1 MHTFEQT
8 LKQFN
13 RIQDTPLSQDSF
25 DPIQDFPECGGIGI
39 FIGTVRNHHEGKAV
53 KALKYT
59 AYAPVSEK
67 MIRQIEQEIQ
77 QKFAVAYVRVIHRIG
92 ALNIGEKA
100 IITIAYAAHRREAFA
115 ACEEAVERVKHEVPV
130 WKEEFYLDGTS
141 QYVAGCCIRKD
152 DVEQDLSIQQD
163 SSSQHACKHEHGAS
177 DDHLSQHYSSQHHS
191 SQHNHPQHRHSLV
204 HHSTSAHLGHTHS
217 EHSSQQQ
224 DHEREQQGLLSKQC
238 EQTIYQWHM

>member
-1 MHTFEQT
+1 MSTFDST

-13 RIQDTPLSQDSF
+13 RIQDTPLTQESF
-25 DPIQDFPECGGIGI
+25 DPILHFPECGGIGI

-59 AYAPVSEK
+59 SYAPVSEK

-92 ALNIGEKA
+92 TLNIGEKA
-100 IITIAYAAHRREAFA
+100 IIAIAYAAHRREAFA

-130 WKEEFYLDGTS
+130 WKEEFYLDGSS

-152 DVEQDLSIQQD
+152 YVEQDTATQTDSLSQYDSEHSCGRDFEHRHGAAQHHHSLPSHSHYQD
-163 SSSQHACKHEHGAS
+163 S
-177 DDHLSQHYSSQHHS
+177 
-191 SQHNHPQHRHSLV
+191 QHRHTAQNNLQ
-204 HHSTSAHLGHTHS
+204 HDAK
-217 EHSSQQQ
+217 QKM
-224 DHEREQQGLLSKQC
+224 LLSNQC

>member
-13 RIQDTPLSQDSF
+13 RIQDTALTQDSF

-59 AYAPVSEK
+59 AYTPVSEK

-100 IITIAYAAHRREAFA
+100 IIAIAYAAHRREAFA
-115 ACEEAVERVKHEVPV
+115 ACEEVVERVKHEVPV

-152 DVEQDLSIQQD
+152 DMEQDLSIQQD
-163 SSSQHACKHEHGAS
+163 SSSQHTCKHEHGAS
-177 DDHLSQHYSSQHHS
+177 DDHLSQHHS
-191 SQHNHPQHRHSLV
+191 SHHNHPQHHHSLV
-204 HHSTSAHLGHTHS
+204 DHFTSVHLGHTHS

-224 DHEREQQGLLSKQC
+224 DHEREQHVLLSKQC

>member
-100 IITIAYAAHRREAFA
+100 IIAIAYAAHRREAFA

-163 SSSQHACKHEHGAS
+163 LSSQHACKHKHGAS
-177 DDHLSQHYSSQHHS
+177 DDHLSQHHS
-191 SQHNHPQHRHSLV
+191 SQHNHPQHSLV

-224 DHEREQQGLLSKQC
+224 DHEREQHVLFRKQC

>member
-8 LKQFN
+8 FKQFN

-59 AYAPVSEK
+59 AYAPVAEK

-100 IITIAYAAHRREAFA
+100 IITITYAAHRREAFS

-152 DVEQDLSIQQD
+152 DVEQDHSVQKD
-163 SSSQHACKHEHGAS
+163 SFHQHDCEHDAS
-177 DDHLSQHYSSQHHS
+177 HHHS
-191 SQHNHPQHRHSLV
+191 SQHNHSQHALV
-204 HHSTSAHLGHTHS
+204 HHFTSAHLGHTHL
-217 EHSSQQQ
+217 EPSSQQQ
-224 DHEREQQGLLSKQC
+224 DHEREQHVLLSKQC

>member
-8 LKQFN
+8 FKQFN
-13 RIQDTPLSQDSF
+13 RNQDTPLSQDSF

-100 IITIAYAAHRREAFA
+100 IIAIAYAAHRREAFS

-152 DVEQDLSIQQD
+152 DVEQDHSVQKD
-163 SSSQHACKHEHGAS
+163 SFHHHDCEHDAS
-177 DDHLSQHYSSQHHS
+177 HHHS
-191 SQHNHPQHRHSLV
+191 SQHNHSQHALV
-204 HHSTSAHLGHTHS
+204 HHFTSAHLGHTHL
-217 EHSSQQQ
+217 EPSSQQQ
-224 DHEREQQGLLSKQC
+224 DHEREQHVLLSKQC